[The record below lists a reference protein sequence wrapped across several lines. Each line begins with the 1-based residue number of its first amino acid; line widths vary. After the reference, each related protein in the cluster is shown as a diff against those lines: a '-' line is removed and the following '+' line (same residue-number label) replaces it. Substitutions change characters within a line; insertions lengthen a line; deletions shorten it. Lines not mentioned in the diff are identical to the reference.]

1 MNIFLK
7 YRGSFGWDRIVFR
20 ARVVQRQDKLEADVL
35 SLQCVQFS
43 FSFPSSFRLFA
54 TNART
59 SVHLNIRNTCYGT
72 AYSSSW
78 YRAHTP
84 VFDDHPST
92 RSREHSAKS
101 FPEKVICLFPF
112 PLLFLSF
119 SFFPFFK
126 ATHDVFKK
134 RSRKTRRPSTSSK
147 IILKKR
153 QIARFRRN
161 QSPYSVP
168 SRENDPCNFF
178 FPPAK
183 FNLGSNFYFC
193 RIVCNE
199 FCIRG

>member
-1 MNIFLK
+1 MIFRKERGFILSFKKFSRTNGMNFFLK

-84 VFDDHPST
+84 VFDDHP
-92 RSREHSAKS
+92 R
-101 FPEKVICLFPF
+101 
-112 PLLFLSF
+112 
-119 SFFPFFK
+119 K
-126 ATHDVFKK
+126 ALVLEN
-134 RSRKTRRPSTSSK
+134 TRRK
-147 IILKKR
+147 VFQKK
-153 QIARFRRN
+153 
-161 QSPYSVP
+161 
-168 SRENDPCNFF
+168 
-178 FPPAK
+178 
-183 FNLGSNFYFC
+183 
-193 RIVCNE
+193 
-199 FCIRG
+199 